1 MEEEE
6 GQDQS
11 INYVLAFIL
20 LFGVMLACG
29 VLSLVFFVMTTV
41 LGVTLG
47 AG

>member
-20 LFGVMLACG
+20 LFGVMLSCG
-29 VLSLVFFVMTTV
+29 VLSLVSFVMTTV